1 MDIDLLS
8 KIVKELILDNDEVA
22 LPGIGSFIA
31 EIVPS
36 VFSDKGYTI
45 NPPYRRLSFRQKG
58 SGDENMVI
66 DFYAR
71 CNNIDTPTASR
82 IIREFLEEMR
92 HVLETKKSI
101 VFPGLGK
108 LRATKENYFFF
119 VADEDLDIYPEGFG
133 LEPISLKTHEETPAE
148 VSATMAALRSI
159 LNPEEKEEE
168 AATAKG
174 EEKAAESDVET
185 EAESG
190 RAGEPEEAAE
200 DDAEEA
206 TTAPAEANADEA
218 ESNHEE
224 AKVNAADAKMEED
237 GTNASEAETPTTGT
251 EKAAPAE
258 ANTEEVEANVN
269 EPATEEVNE
278 PAEVN
283 APAEPTGDNA
293 TSAGSNPLNDNDLA
307 INAKT
312 AENAGPVEN
321 TEPEPAEVPMPDNKA
336 GVTRPATAT
345 TTTSADTATTTT
357 ATTAQATSQK
367 PAGSKTWQVIKWTVI
382 ILVILA
388 VTALLTFIILAHI
401 APDFIDSILYT
412 PEELEILN
420 L

>member
-58 SGDENMVI
+58 SGDENMLI

-159 LNPEEKEEE
+159 LNPEEAETVTEE
-168 AATAKG
+168 TAKA
-174 EEKAAESDVET
+174 EEIN
-185 EAESG
+185 
-190 RAGEPEEAAE
+190 RPEEATA
-200 DDAEEA
+200 
-206 TTAPAEANADEA
+206 APAEGNAKEAVANQ
-218 ESNHEE
+218 EE

-237 GTNASEAETPTTGT
+237 GTNASEAETQTADT
-251 EKAAPAE
+251 EEAAPAE
-258 ANTEEVEANVN
+258 ANTEEVEVNVN

-283 APAEPTGDNA
+283 APAEPTSYNATPSGDNPV
-293 TSAGSNPLNDNDLA
+293 NVNDLA
-307 INAKT
+307 ANAKT
-312 AENAGPVEN
+312 AENAETVEN
-321 TEPEPAEVPMPDNKA
+321 TEPEPAEVPMTDNKS
-336 GVTRPATAT
+336 GATMPAT
-345 TTTSADTATTTT
+345 TTTST
-357 ATTAQATSQK
+357 ATTAQTTSQK
-367 PAGSKTWQVIKWTVI
+367 PAGCKTWQVIKWTVI

-401 APDFIDSILYT
+401 APDFIDTILYT

>member
-92 HVLETKKSI
+92 RVLETKKSI

-159 LNPEEKEEE
+159 LNPEEAET
-168 AATAKG
+168 ATAETAKA
-174 EEKAAESDVET
+174 EEVN
-185 EAESG
+185 
-190 RAGEPEEAAE
+190 RPEET
-200 DDAEEA
+200 
-206 TTAPAEANADEA
+206 TTAPAEANQ
-218 ESNHEE
+218 EE
-224 AKVNAADAKMEED
+224 ATVNAADAKMEED
-237 GTNASEAETPTTGT
+237 GTNASETETQTTDT
-251 EKAAPAE
+251 EEAAPAE
-258 ANTEEVEANVN
+258 ANAEEAEAN
-269 EPATEEVNE
+269 VNE

-283 APAEPTGDNA
+283 APAEPTEDNA
-293 TSAGSNPLNDNDLA
+293 TPAGDNPVNVNDLA
-307 INAKT
+307 ANAKT
-312 AENAGPVEN
+312 VEN
-321 TEPEPAEVPMPDNKA
+321 TESE
-336 GVTRPATAT
+336 
-345 TTTSADTATTTT
+345 TS
-357 ATTAQATSQK
+357 ATTARTTSRK

>member
-92 HVLETKKSI
+92 RVLETKKSI

-159 LNPEEKEEE
+159 LNPEEAETVTEETAKAEEVNKPEETETVTEE
-168 AATAKG
+168 AAA
-174 EEKAAESDVET
+174 
-185 EAESG
+185 
-190 RAGEPEEAAE
+190 
-200 DDAEEA
+200 
-206 TTAPAEANADEA
+206 APAEGNAKEA
-218 ESNHEE
+218 VDNQEE
-224 AKVNAADAKMEED
+224 NEGETT
-237 GTNASEAETPTTGT
+237 GTNASEAELPTTDT
-251 EKAAPAE
+251 EEAAPADTN
-258 ANTEEVEANVN
+258 AEEVEINVN

-293 TSAGSNPLNDNDLA
+293 KPSRDNPVNVNDLA
-307 INAKT
+307 ANAET
-312 AENAGPVEN
+312 AENTKSE
-321 TEPEPAEVPMPDNKA
+321 TS
-336 GVTRPATAT
+336 AT
-345 TTTSADTATTTT
+345 TV
-357 ATTAQATSQK
+357 QASSQK

>member
-8 KIVKELILDNDEVA
+8 KIVKELIQDNDEVA

-159 LNPEEKEEE
+159 LNPEE
-168 AATAKG
+168 A
-174 EEKAAESDVET
+174 ET
-185 EAESG
+185 ET
-190 RAGEPEEAAE
+190 
-200 DDAEEA
+200 EEA
-206 TTAPAEANADEA
+206 TAAPAEDNAKEAVANQ
-218 ESNHEE
+218 EE
-224 AKVNAADAKMEED
+224 NEGETTE
-237 GTNASEAETPTTGT
+237 GNASETETQTTGT
-251 EKAAPAE
+251 EEAAPAE
-258 ANTEEVEANVN
+258 ANSEEVEANVN
-269 EPATEEVNE
+269 EPATKEVNE

-283 APAEPTGDNA
+283 APAEPTEDNA
-293 TSAGSNPLNDNDLA
+293 TPAGDNPVNVNDLA
-307 INAKT
+307 ANAKT
-312 AENAGPVEN
+312 AENAGPAEN
-321 TEPEPAEVPMPDNKA
+321 TEPEPAEVPMTDNKS
-336 GVTRPATAT
+336 GATMPAT
-345 TTTSADTATTTT
+345 TTTSTATTVH
-357 ATTAQATSQK
+357 ATSQK
-367 PAGSKTWQVIKWTVI
+367 PAGNKTWQVIKWTVI

>member
-8 KIVKELILDNDEVA
+8 KIVKQLILDNDEVA

-92 HVLETKKSI
+92 RVLETKKSI

-159 LNPEEKEEE
+159 LNPEEAETV
-168 AATAKG
+168 TA
-174 EEKAAESDVET
+174 E
-185 EAESG
+185 
-190 RAGEPEEAAE
+190 
-200 DDAEEA
+200 
-206 TTAPAEANADEA
+206 TTAASAEANADEA
-218 ESNHEE
+218 EANQEE

-237 GTNASEAETPTTGT
+237 GTNASETETQTTDT
-251 EKAAPAE
+251 EEAAPAE
-258 ANTEEVEANVN
+258 ANAEEAEAN
-269 EPATEEVNE
+269 VNE

-283 APAEPTGDNA
+283 APAEQTEDNA
-293 TSAGSNPLNDNDLA
+293 TPAGDNPVNVNDLA
-307 INAKT
+307 ANAKT
-312 AENAGPVEN
+312 VEN
-321 TEPEPAEVPMPDNKA
+321 TKSEPAEVPMTDNKS
-336 GVTRPATAT
+336 GATMPAT
-345 TTTSADTATTTT
+345 TTTST
-357 ATTAQATSQK
+357 ATTARTTSRK

>member
-148 VSATMAALRSI
+148 VSATMAVLRSI
-159 LNPEEKEEE
+159 LNPEEAET
-168 AATAKG
+168 ATAETAKA
-174 EEKAAESDVET
+174 EEVN
-185 EAESG
+185 
-190 RAGEPEEAAE
+190 RPEET
-200 DDAEEA
+200 
-206 TTAPAEANADEA
+206 TTAPAEANQ
-218 ESNHEE
+218 EE
-224 AKVNAADAKMEED
+224 AKVNAADAKIEED
-237 GTNASEAETPTTGT
+237 GINASETETQTTDT
-251 EKAAPAE
+251 EEAAPAE
-258 ANTEEVEANVN
+258 ANAEEAEAN
-269 EPATEEVNE
+269 VNE

-283 APAEPTGDNA
+283 APAEQTEDNA
-293 TSAGSNPLNDNDLA
+293 TPAGDNPVNVNDLVA
-307 INAKT
+307 NAKT
-312 AENAGPVEN
+312 VEN
-321 TEPEPAEVPMPDNKA
+321 TESE
-336 GVTRPATAT
+336 
-345 TTTSADTATTTT
+345 TS
-357 ATTAQATSQK
+357 ATTARTTSRK

>member
-159 LNPEEKEEE
+159 LNPEEAETVTEE
-168 AATAKG
+168 APA
-174 EEKAAESDVET
+174 
-185 EAESG
+185 
-190 RAGEPEEAAE
+190 
-200 DDAEEA
+200 
-206 TTAPAEANADEA
+206 APAEANQEEA
-218 ESNHEE
+218 EANQEE

-237 GTNASEAETPTTGT
+237 GTNASETETQTAGT
-251 EKAAPAE
+251 EEAAPAE
-258 ANTEEVEANVN
+258 ANTEEVEVNVN
-269 EPATEEVNE
+269 EPATEEANE
-278 PAEVN
+278 PVEVN
-283 APAEPTGDNA
+283 APAEPTEDNA
-293 TSAGSNPLNDNDLA
+293 TPSGDNPVNVNDLA
-307 INAKT
+307 ANAETVK
-312 AENAGPVEN
+312 NAGPAEN
-321 TEPEPAEVPMPDNKA
+321 TESEPAEVPMTDNKSGA
-336 GVTRPATAT
+336 TMPATMTTSTAT
-345 TTTSADTATTTT
+345 TV
-357 ATTAQATSQK
+357 QATSQK

-401 APDFIDSILYT
+401 APDFIDTILYT

>member
-148 VSATMAALRSI
+148 VSATMAVLRSI
-159 LNPEEKEEE
+159 LNPEE
-168 AATAKG
+168 
-174 EEKAAESDVET
+174 AETVT
-185 EAESG
+185 
-190 RAGEPEEAAE
+190 
-200 DDAEEA
+200 EEA
-206 TTAPAEANADEA
+206 TAASAEANADEA
-218 ESNHEE
+218 EANQEE

-237 GTNASEAETPTTGT
+237 GTNASETETQTTDT
-251 EKAAPAE
+251 EEAAPAE
-258 ANTEEVEANVN
+258 ANAEEAEAN
-269 EPATEEVNE
+269 VNE

-283 APAEPTGDNA
+283 APAEQTEDNA
-293 TSAGSNPLNDNDLA
+293 TPAGDNPVNVNDLA
-307 INAKT
+307 ANAKT
-312 AENAGPVEN
+312 VEN
-321 TEPEPAEVPMPDNKA
+321 TKSE
-336 GVTRPATAT
+336 TSAT
-345 TTTSADTATTTT
+345 TVRTTSR
-357 ATTAQATSQK
+357 K

>member
-92 HVLETKKSI
+92 RVLETKKSI

-159 LNPEEKEEE
+159 LNPEEAETVTEE
-168 AATAKG
+168 TAKA
-174 EEKAAESDVET
+174 EEVN
-185 EAESG
+185 
-190 RAGEPEEAAE
+190 RPEEATA
-200 DDAEEA
+200 
-206 TTAPAEANADEA
+206 APAEDNAKEAVANQ
-218 ESNHEE
+218 EE
-224 AKVNAADAKMEED
+224 TKVNATDGIMEED
-237 GTNASEAETPTTGT
+237 GANASETETQTTET
-251 EKAAPAE
+251 EEAAPAE
-258 ANTEEVEANVN
+258 ANTEEVEVNVN
-269 EPATEEVNE
+269 ELATEEVN
-278 PAEVN
+278 V
-283 APAEPTGDNA
+283 PAEPTGDNA
-293 TSAGSNPLNDNDLA
+293 APAGDSPVNVNDLA
-307 INAKT
+307 ANAET
-312 AENAGPVEN
+312 VENAGPAEN
-321 TEPEPAEVPMPDNKA
+321 TESKPAEVPMTDNKS
-336 GVTRPATAT
+336 GATMPAT
-345 TTTSADTATTTT
+345 TTTSTATTV
-357 ATTAQATSQK
+357 QASSQK
-367 PAGSKTWQVIKWTVI
+367 PAGSKTWQVIKWIVI

-401 APDFIDSILYT
+401 APDFIDTILYT

>member
-133 LEPISLKTHEETPAE
+133 LEPISLKTHEETTAE

-174 EEKAAESDVET
+174 EEKAAES
-185 EAESG
+185 G
-190 RAGEPEEAAE
+190 RAEEPEEAAE
-200 DDAEEA
+200 DEAEEA
-206 TTAPAEANADEA
+206 TTAAPA
-218 ESNHEE
+218 ESNAKEAVANQEE

-237 GTNASEAETPTTGT
+237 GTNASEAEIPTTDT
-251 EKAAPAE
+251 KEAAPADT
-258 ANTEEVEANVN
+258 NTEEVEVNVN

-293 TSAGSNPLNDNDLA
+293 TPSGDNPVNVNDLA
-307 INAKT
+307 ANAET
-312 AENAGPVEN
+312 AEN
-321 TEPEPAEVPMPDNKA
+321 TEPEPAEVPMTDNKS
-336 GVTRPATAT
+336 GATMPAT
-345 TTTSADTATTTT
+345 TTTST

-401 APDFIDSILYT
+401 APDFIDTILYT

>member
-58 SGDENMVI
+58 SGDENMLI

-159 LNPEEKEEE
+159 LNPEEAETVTEE
-168 AATAKG
+168 TAKA
-174 EEKAAESDVET
+174 EEVN
-185 EAESG
+185 
-190 RAGEPEEAAE
+190 RPEE
-200 DDAEEA
+200 
-206 TTAPAEANADEA
+206 TTAAPAESNAKEAVANQ
-218 ESNHEE
+218 EE

-237 GTNASEAETPTTGT
+237 GTNASEAETPTTDT
-251 EKAAPAE
+251 EEAAPADT
-258 ANTEEVEANVN
+258 NTEEVEVNVN
-269 EPATEEVNE
+269 EPAKEEVNE
-278 PAEVN
+278 PAKVN
-283 APAEPTGDNA
+283 APAEPTEDNAMPSGDNPV
-293 TSAGSNPLNDNDLA
+293 NVNDLA
-307 INAKT
+307 ANAET
-312 AENAGPVEN
+312 AENTESKPV
-321 TEPEPAEVPMPDNKA
+321 EVPMTDNKS
-336 GVTRPATAT
+336 GATMPAT
-345 TTTSADTATTTT
+345 TTAST
-357 ATTAQATSQK
+357 ATTAQASSQK
-367 PAGSKTWQVIKWTVI
+367 PAGNKTWQVIKWTVI

>member
-66 DFYAR
+66 DFYAK

-92 HVLETKKSI
+92 RVLETKKSI

-159 LNPEEKEEE
+159 LNPEEEIEEVNKPTETAE
-168 AATAKG
+168 ATN
-174 EEKAAESDVET
+174 
-185 EAESG
+185 
-190 RAGEPEEAAE
+190 
-200 DDAEEA
+200 AEEA
-206 TTAPAEANADEA
+206 TTAPAE
-218 ESNHEE
+218 
-224 AKVNAADAKMEED
+224 VNAEVAED
-237 GTNASEAETPTTGT
+237 EGNASETETQTAGT
-251 EKAAPAE
+251 EEAAPADT
-258 ANTEEVEANVN
+258 NTEEVEVNVN
-269 EPATEEVNE
+269 EPATEEANE

-283 APAEPTGDNA
+283 VLAEPTGDNA
-293 TSAGSNPLNDNDLA
+293 KPAGDNPVNVNDLA
-307 INAKT
+307 ANAET
-312 AENAGPVEN
+312 VEN
-321 TEPEPAEVPMPDNKA
+321 TKSEPAEVPMTDNKS
-336 GVTRPATAT
+336 GATMPVT
-345 TTTSADTATTTT
+345 TTTST
-357 ATTAQATSQK
+357 ATTAKAISQK
-367 PAGSKTWQVIKWTVI
+367 PAGNKTWQVIKWTVI

>member
-66 DFYAR
+66 DFYAK

-92 HVLETKKSI
+92 RVLETKKSI

-174 EEKAAESDVET
+174 EEKAEESDVET

-190 RAGEPEEAAE
+190 RAEEPEEAAE
-200 DDAEEA
+200 DEAEEA
-206 TTAPAEANADEA
+206 TAAPAEDNADEA
-218 ESNHEE
+218 
-224 AKVNAADAKMEED
+224 
-237 GTNASEAETPTTGT
+237 
-251 EKAAPAE
+251 
-258 ANTEEVEANVN
+258 EANVN
-269 EPATEEVNE
+269 EPAREEVNE

-283 APAEPTGDNA
+283 APEEPTGDKA
-293 TSAGSNPLNDNDLA
+293 MPAGDNPVNVNDLA
-307 INAKT
+307 ANAET
-312 AENAGPVEN
+312 AEK
-321 TEPEPAEVPMPDNKA
+321 TESEPAEVPMTDNKSGA
-336 GVTRPATAT
+336 TMPAT
-345 TTTSADTATTTT
+345 
-357 ATTAQATSQK
+357 TTAQATSQK

>member
-159 LNPEEKEEE
+159 LNPEEAETV
-168 AATAKG
+168 TA
-174 EEKAAESDVET
+174 
-185 EAESG
+185 EAE
-190 RAGEPEEAAE
+190 E
-200 DDAEEA
+200 
-206 TTAPAEANADEA
+206 TTAAPAEANADEA
-218 ESNHEE
+218 EANQEE

-237 GTNASEAETPTTGT
+237 GTNASEAETQTTET
-251 EKAAPAE
+251 EEAAPAE
-258 ANTEEVEANVN
+258 ANTEEVEADVN

-293 TSAGSNPLNDNDLA
+293 TPAGDSPVNVNDLA
-307 INAKT
+307 ANAEIV
-312 AENAGPVEN
+312 ENAGPAEN
-321 TEPEPAEVPMPDNKA
+321 TKSEPAEVPMTDNKSD
-336 GVTRPATAT
+336 ATMPAT
-345 TTTSADTATTTT
+345 TTTST
-357 ATTAQATSQK
+357 ATTAQANSQK
-367 PAGSKTWQVIKWTVI
+367 PAGSKTWQVIKWTLI

>member
-159 LNPEEKEEE
+159 LNPEEAET
-168 AATAKG
+168 ATA
-174 EEKAAESDVET
+174 ET
-185 EAESG
+185 SEAEEVN
-190 RAGEPEEAAE
+190 RPEEAE
-200 DDAEEA
+200 TVTEET
-206 TTAPAEANADEA
+206 TTAPAEANSDEA
-218 ESNHEE
+218 EAHHEE
-224 AKVNAADAKMEED
+224 TKVNAADAKMEED
-237 GTNASEAETPTTGT
+237 GTNASETETQTAGT
-251 EKAAPAE
+251 EEAAPAE
-258 ANTEEVEANVN
+258 ANTEEVEVNVN
-269 EPATEEVNE
+269 EPVTEDVNE
-278 PAEVN
+278 PAEIN
-283 APAEPTGDNA
+283 APAEPTEDNA
-293 TSAGSNPLNDNDLA
+293 TPSGDNPVNVNDLA
-307 INAKT
+307 ANAETVK
-312 AENAGPVEN
+312 NAGPAEN
-321 TEPEPAEVPMPDNKA
+321 TKSKPAEVPMTDNKS
-336 GVTRPATAT
+336 GATMPAT
-345 TTTSADTATTTT
+345 TTTST

>member
-159 LNPEEKEEE
+159 LNPEEAET
-168 AATAKG
+168 ATA
-174 EEKAAESDVET
+174 ET
-185 EAESG
+185 AEAE
-190 RAGEPEEAAE
+190 EVNKPEEAE
-200 DDAEEA
+200 TVTEEA
-206 TTAPAEANADEA
+206 TAAPAEGNAKEAVANQ
-218 ESNHEE
+218 EE
-224 AKVNAADAKMEED
+224 AKVNATDAKMEED
-237 GTNASEAETPTTGT
+237 GTNASETETQTADT
-251 EKAAPAE
+251 EEAAPAE
-258 ANTEEVEANVN
+258 ANTEKVEVN
-269 EPATEEVNE
+269 VNE

-283 APAEPTGDNA
+283 VPAEPTGDNA
-293 TSAGSNPLNDNDLA
+293 TPAGDNPVNVNDLA
-307 INAKT
+307 ANAET
-312 AENAGPVEN
+312 VENAGPAEN
-321 TEPEPAEVPMPDNKA
+321 TKSETTEVPMTDDKS
-336 GVTRPATAT
+336 GATMPAT
-345 TTTSADTATTTT
+345 TTTST
-357 ATTAQATSQK
+357 ATTAQASSQK

>member
-159 LNPEEKEEE
+159 LNPEEEIEE
-168 AATAKG
+168 ANKPAETAEATN
-174 EEKAAESDVET
+174 
-185 EAESG
+185 
-190 RAGEPEEAAE
+190 
-200 DDAEEA
+200 AEEA
-206 TTAPAEANADEA
+206 TTAPSE
-218 ESNHEE
+218 
-224 AKVNAADAKMEED
+224 VNAEVAETDQEKNEVNAEKADAKGAENEEE
-237 GTNASEAETPTTGT
+237 TAEANASEAETPTTDT
-251 EKAAPAE
+251 EEAAPAE
-258 ANTEEVEANVN
+258 ANTEEVEVN
-269 EPATEEVNE
+269 VNE

-283 APAEPTGDNA
+283 APAEQTEDNA
-293 TSAGSNPLNDNDLA
+293 TPSGDNPVNVNDLA
-307 INAKT
+307 ANAKT
-312 AENAGPVEN
+312 DENAETAEN
-321 TEPEPAEVPMPDNKA
+321 TKSEPAEVPMTDNKS
-336 GVTRPATAT
+336 GATMPAT
-345 TTTSADTATTTT
+345 TTTST

-367 PAGSKTWQVIKWTVI
+367 PAGSKTWQVIKWTLI

>member
-1 MDIDLLS
+1 MGIDLLS

-148 VSATMAALRSI
+148 VSATMASLRSI
-159 LNPEEKEEE
+159 LNPEE
-168 AATAKG
+168 
-174 EEKAAESDVET
+174 AETVT
-185 EAESG
+185 
-190 RAGEPEEAAE
+190 
-200 DDAEEA
+200 EEA
-206 TTAPAEANADEA
+206 TAAPAEANADEA
-218 ESNHEE
+218 VANQEE
-224 AKVNAADAKMEED
+224 AKVNAAEAKMEED
-237 GTNASEAETPTTGT
+237 GTNASETETQTTGT
-251 EKAAPAE
+251 EEAAPAE
-258 ANTEEVEANVN
+258 ANTEEVEVNVN

-283 APAEPTGDNA
+283 APAEP
-293 TSAGSNPLNDNDLA
+293 S
-307 INAKT
+307 
-312 AENAGPVEN
+312 
-321 TEPEPAEVPMPDNKA
+321 EVPMTDNKS
-336 GVTRPATAT
+336 GATMPAT
-345 TTTSADTATTTT
+345 TTTSTATTV
-357 ATTAQATSQK
+357 QATSQK

-401 APDFIDSILYT
+401 APDFIDTILYT

>member
-159 LNPEEKEEE
+159 LNPEEAETV
-168 AATAKG
+168 TA
-174 EEKAAESDVET
+174 ET
-185 EAESG
+185 
-190 RAGEPEEAAE
+190 
-200 DDAEEA
+200 
-206 TTAPAEANADEA
+206 TTAPAEANAKEA
-218 ESNHEE
+218 VANQEE

-237 GTNASEAETPTTGT
+237 GTNASETETQTAGI
-251 EKAAPAE
+251 EEAAPAE
-258 ANTEEVEANVN
+258 ANSEEVEADVN

-283 APAEPTGDNA
+283 VPAEPTEDNA
-293 TSAGSNPLNDNDLA
+293 TPSGDNPVNVNDLA
-307 INAKT
+307 ANAET
-312 AENAGPVEN
+312 AENTKSE
-321 TEPEPAEVPMPDNKA
+321 TAEVPMTDNKS
-336 GVTRPATAT
+336 GATMPAT
-345 TTTSADTATTTT
+345 TTTSTATTVH
-357 ATTAQATSQK
+357 ATSQK
-367 PAGSKTWQVIKWTVI
+367 PVGSKTWQVIKWTVI

-401 APDFIDSILYT
+401 APDFIDTILYT

>member
-92 HVLETKKSI
+92 RVLETKKSI

-159 LNPEEKEEE
+159 LNPEEEIEE
-168 AATAKG
+168 ANKPAETAEATN
-174 EEKAAESDVET
+174 
-185 EAESG
+185 
-190 RAGEPEEAAE
+190 
-200 DDAEEA
+200 AEEA
-206 TTAPAEANADEA
+206 TTAPAE
-218 ESNHEE
+218 
-224 AKVNAADAKMEED
+224 VNAEVAETDQEKNEVNDEEADAKGAENEEE
-237 GTNASEAETPTTGT
+237 TAEANASETETQTTDTAE
-251 EKAAPAE
+251 AAPAE
-258 ANTEEVEANVN
+258 ANTEEVDAN
-269 EPATEEVNE
+269 VNE

-283 APAEPTGDNA
+283 APAEQTEDNA
-293 TSAGSNPLNDNDLA
+293 TPSGDNPVNVNDLA
-307 INAKT
+307 ANAET
-312 AENAGPVEN
+312 AENAGPAEN
-321 TEPEPAEVPMPDNKA
+321 TKSEPAEVPMTDNKS
-336 GVTRPATAT
+336 GETMPAT
-345 TTTSADTATTTT
+345 TTTSTATTV
-357 ATTAQATSQK
+357 QATSQK

>member
-45 NPPYRRLSFRQKG
+45 NPPYRRLSFRPKG

-92 HVLETKKSI
+92 NVLETKKSI

-159 LNPEEKEEE
+159 LNPEEAETV
-168 AATAKG
+168 TA
-174 EEKAAESDVET
+174 
-185 EAESG
+185 EAE
-190 RAGEPEEAAE
+190 ET
-200 DDAEEA
+200 
-206 TTAPAEANADEA
+206 TTAPAEGNAKEAVANQ
-218 ESNHEE
+218 EE
-224 AKVNAADAKMEED
+224 AKVNAADAKMGED
-237 GTNASEAETPTTGT
+237 GTNASETETQTAGT
-251 EKAAPAE
+251 EEAAPAE

-312 AENAGPVEN
+312 AENAKS
-321 TEPEPAEVPMPDNKA
+321 EPAEVPMTDNKS
-336 GVTRPATAT
+336 GATMPAT
-345 TTTSADTATTTT
+345 TTTSTTTT
-357 ATTAQATSQK
+357 VQASSQK

>member
-159 LNPEEKEEE
+159 LNPEEEIEE
-168 AATAKG
+168 ANKPA
-174 EEKAAESDVET
+174 ET
-185 EAESG
+185 E
-190 RAGEPEEAAE
+190 EATN
-200 DDAEEA
+200 AEEA
-206 TTAPAEANADEA
+206 TTAPAE
-218 ESNHEE
+218 
-224 AKVNAADAKMEED
+224 VNAEVAETDQEKNEVNAEEADAKGAENEEETA
-237 GTNASEAETPTTGT
+237 GTNASEAETQTAET
-251 EKAAPAE
+251 EEAAPAE

-269 EPATEEVNE
+269 EPA
-278 PAEVN
+278 EVN
-283 APAEPTGDNA
+283 APAEPTEDNTTLSGDNQV
-293 TSAGSNPLNDNDLA
+293 NDNDLA
-307 INAKT
+307 ANAKSG
-312 AENAGPVEN
+312 ENAETVEN
-321 TEPEPAEVPMPDNKA
+321 TEPEPAEVPMTDNKS
-336 GVTRPATAT
+336 GATMPAT
-345 TTTSADTATTTT
+345 TTTSTATTV
-357 ATTAQATSQK
+357 QATSQK

-401 APDFIDSILYT
+401 APDFIDTILYT

>member
-159 LNPEEKEEE
+159 LNPEEEIEE
-168 AATAKG
+168 ANKPAETAEATN
-174 EEKAAESDVET
+174 
-185 EAESG
+185 
-190 RAGEPEEAAE
+190 
-200 DDAEEA
+200 AEEA
-206 TTAPAEANADEA
+206 TTAPSE
-218 ESNHEE
+218 
-224 AKVNAADAKMEED
+224 VNAEVAETDQEKNEVNAEKADAKGAENEEETTE
-237 GTNASEAETPTTGT
+237 TNASETETQTTGT
-251 EKAAPAE
+251 EEAAPAE
-258 ANTEEVEANVN
+258 ANTEEVEVN
-269 EPATEEVNE
+269 VNE

-283 APAEPTGDNA
+283 APAEQTEDNA
-293 TSAGSNPLNDNDLA
+293 TPSGDNPVNVNDLA
-307 INAKT
+307 ANAKT
-312 AENAGPVEN
+312 AENAETVEN
-321 TEPEPAEVPMPDNKA
+321 TKSETAEVPMTDNKS
-336 GVTRPATAT
+336 GATMPAT
-345 TTTSADTATTTT
+345 TTTST
-357 ATTAQATSQK
+357 ATTAQATSRK

-401 APDFIDSILYT
+401 APDFIDTILYT

>member
-159 LNPEEKEEE
+159 LNPEEAETV
-168 AATAKG
+168 TA
-174 EEKAAESDVET
+174 
-185 EAESG
+185 
-190 RAGEPEEAAE
+190 EAAE
-200 DDAEEA
+200 AEEVNRPEKA
-206 TTAPAEANADEA
+206 TAAPAEGNAKEA
-218 ESNHEE
+218 ETNHEE

-237 GTNASEAETPTTGT
+237 GINASEAETQTAGT
-251 EKAAPAE
+251 EEAAPAE
-258 ANTEEVEANVN
+258 ANTKEVEVN
-269 EPATEEVNE
+269 VNE

-283 APAEPTGDNA
+283 VPAEPTEDNA
-293 TSAGSNPLNDNDLA
+293 TPTGDNPVNVNDLA
-307 INAKT
+307 ANAET
-312 AENAGPVEN
+312 AEN
-321 TEPEPAEVPMPDNKA
+321 TESEPTEVPMTDNKS
-336 GVTRPATAT
+336 GATMPAT
-345 TTTSADTATTTT
+345 TTTST

-401 APDFIDSILYT
+401 APDFIDTILYT

>member
-92 HVLETKKSI
+92 RVLETKKSI

-190 RAGEPEEAAE
+190 RAEEPEEATA
-200 DDAEEA
+200 
-206 TTAPAEANADEA
+206 APAEGNAKEAVANQ
-218 ESNHEE
+218 EE

-237 GTNASEAETPTTGT
+237 GTNASETETQTTGT
-251 EKAAPAE
+251 EEAAPAE
-258 ANTEEVEANVN
+258 ANTEEVEVNVN

-293 TSAGSNPLNDNDLA
+293 TPSGDNPVIVNDLA
-307 INAKT
+307 ANAETVKNT
-312 AENAGPVEN
+312 EIAENTKSE
-321 TEPEPAEVPMPDNKA
+321 TS
-336 GVTRPATAT
+336 AT
-345 TTTSADTATTTT
+345 TV
-357 ATTAQATSQK
+357 QATSQK

>member
-92 HVLETKKSI
+92 RVLETKKSI

-159 LNPEEKEEE
+159 LNPEEAETVTEE
-168 AATAKG
+168 TAKA
-174 EEKAAESDVET
+174 EEVN
-185 EAESG
+185 
-190 RAGEPEEAAE
+190 RPEE
-200 DDAEEA
+200 
-206 TTAPAEANADEA
+206 TTAAPAESNAKEAVANQ
-218 ESNHEE
+218 EE
-224 AKVNAADAKMEED
+224 VKVNAADAKMEED
-237 GTNASEAETPTTGT
+237 GTNASEAETQTAGT
-251 EKAAPAE
+251 EEAAPAE
-258 ANTEEVEANVN
+258 ANTEEVEVNAN
-269 EPATEEVNE
+269 ESATEEVNE

-293 TSAGSNPLNDNDLA
+293 TSASSNPLNDNDLA

-321 TEPEPAEVPMPDNKA
+321 TEPEPAEVPMPDNKS
-336 GVTRPATAT
+336 GATMPAT
-345 TTTSADTATTTT
+345 TTTSTT
-357 ATTAQATSQK
+357 TTAQATSQK
-367 PAGSKTWQVIKWTVI
+367 PAGSKTWQVIKWTMI

-388 VTALLTFIILAHI
+388 MTALLTFIILAHI

>member
-148 VSATMAALRSI
+148 VSATMAVLRSI
-159 LNPEEKEEE
+159 LNPEEAET
-168 AATAKG
+168 ATAETAKA
-174 EEKAAESDVET
+174 EEVN
-185 EAESG
+185 
-190 RAGEPEEAAE
+190 RPEET
-200 DDAEEA
+200 
-206 TTAPAEANADEA
+206 TTAPAEANQ
-218 ESNHEE
+218 EE

-237 GTNASEAETPTTGT
+237 GTNASETETQTTDT
-251 EKAAPAE
+251 EEAAPAE
-258 ANTEEVEANVN
+258 ANAEEAEAN
-269 EPATEEVNE
+269 VNE

-283 APAEPTGDNA
+283 APAEQTEDNA
-293 TSAGSNPLNDNDLA
+293 TPAGDNPVNVNDLA
-307 INAKT
+307 ANAKT
-312 AENAGPVEN
+312 VDNAGPAEN
-321 TEPEPAEVPMPDNKA
+321 TESEPAEVPMTDNKS
-336 GVTRPATAT
+336 GATMPAT
-345 TTTSADTATTTT
+345 TTTSTATTVRTT
-357 ATTAQATSQK
+357 SRK

>member
-190 RAGEPEEAAE
+190 RAEEPEEAETVTEETTTAPSE
-200 DDAEEA
+200 ANAEEA
-206 TTAPAEANADEA
+206 EA
-218 ESNHEE
+218 NHEE
-224 AKVNAADAKMEED
+224 ARVNAADAKMEED
-237 GTNASEAETPTTGT
+237 GTNASEAETQTTET
-251 EKAAPAE
+251 EEAAPAE
-258 ANTEEVEANVN
+258 ANTEEVEVNVN

-293 TSAGSNPLNDNDLA
+293 TPSGDNPVNVNDLA
-307 INAKT
+307 ANAKT
-312 AENAGPVEN
+312 AENAEMAEN
-321 TEPEPAEVPMPDNKA
+321 TKSETAEVPMTDNKS
-336 GVTRPATAT
+336 GATMPAT
-345 TTTSADTATTTT
+345 TTTST

-401 APDFIDSILYT
+401 APDFIDTILYT

>member
-101 VFPGLGK
+101 VFPGLGEV
-108 LRATKENYFFF
+108 RAAEENYFFF

-159 LNPEEKEEE
+159 LNPEEAET
-168 AATAKG
+168 ATAETAKA
-174 EEKAAESDVET
+174 EEVN
-185 EAESG
+185 
-190 RAGEPEEAAE
+190 RPEET
-200 DDAEEA
+200 
-206 TTAPAEANADEA
+206 TTAPAEANQ
-218 ESNHEE
+218 EE

-237 GTNASEAETPTTGT
+237 GINASETETQTTDT
-251 EKAAPAE
+251 EEAAPAE
-258 ANTEEVEANVN
+258 ANAEEAEAN
-269 EPATEEVNE
+269 VNE

-283 APAEPTGDNA
+283 APAEPTEDNA
-293 TSAGSNPLNDNDLA
+293 TPAGDNPVNVNDLA
-307 INAKT
+307 ANAKT
-312 AENAGPVEN
+312 VEN
-321 TEPEPAEVPMPDNKA
+321 TKSE
-336 GVTRPATAT
+336 
-345 TTTSADTATTTT
+345 TS
-357 ATTAQATSQK
+357 ATTARTTSQK

>member
-92 HVLETKKSI
+92 RVLETKKSI

-159 LNPEEKEEE
+159 LNPEEEIEE
-168 AATAKG
+168 ADKP
-174 EEKAAESDVET
+174 AET
-185 EAESG
+185 T
-190 RAGEPEEAAE
+190 
-200 DDAEEA
+200 EA
-206 TTAPAEANADEA
+206 TTAPAEVNAEVAETDQEKNEVNVEDANAKGA
-218 ESNHEE
+218 ENEE
-224 AKVNAADAKMEED
+224 ETAEV
-237 GTNASEAETPTTGT
+237 NASEAETQTTDT
-251 EKAAPAE
+251 EEAAPAE
-258 ANTEEVEANVN
+258 ANTEEVEVN
-269 EPATEEVNE
+269 EPVEVNV
-278 PAEVN
+278 PAEQT
-283 APAEPTGDNA
+283 EDNA
-293 TSAGSNPLNDNDLA
+293 TPAGDNPMNVNDLA
-307 INAKT
+307 TNAET
-312 AENAGPVEN
+312 VENARPAEN
-321 TEPEPAEVPMPDNKA
+321 TESEP
-336 GVTRPATAT
+336 T
-345 TTTSADTATTTT
+345 TTTV
-357 ATTAQATSQK
+357 QATSQK

>member
-148 VSATMAALRSI
+148 VSATMAVLRSI
-159 LNPEEKEEE
+159 LNPEEAET
-168 AATAKG
+168 ATAETAKA
-174 EEKAAESDVET
+174 EEVN
-185 EAESG
+185 
-190 RAGEPEEAAE
+190 RPEET
-200 DDAEEA
+200 
-206 TTAPAEANADEA
+206 TTAPAEANEEEA
-218 ESNHEE
+218 EANEEE

-237 GTNASEAETPTTGT
+237 GTNASETETQTTDT
-251 EKAAPAE
+251 EEAAPAE
-258 ANTEEVEANVN
+258 AN
-269 EPATEEVNE
+269 
-278 PAEVN
+278 
-283 APAEPTGDNA
+283 
-293 TSAGSNPLNDNDLA
+293 
-307 INAKT
+307 AKT
-312 AENAGPVEN
+312 VEN
-321 TEPEPAEVPMPDNKA
+321 TKSE
-336 GVTRPATAT
+336 
-345 TTTSADTATTTT
+345 TS
-357 ATTAQATSQK
+357 ATTARTTSRK

>member
-159 LNPEEKEEE
+159 LNPEEAEE
-168 AATAKG
+168 
-174 EEKAAESDVET
+174 VNN
-185 EAESG
+185 
-190 RAGEPEEAAE
+190 PEEAE
-200 DDAEEA
+200 TVTEET

-218 ESNHEE
+218 EANQEE
-224 AKVNAADAKMEED
+224 TKVNAADAKMEEG
-237 GTNASEAETPTTGT
+237 GTNASETETQTADTK
-251 EKAAPAE
+251 EAAPAE
-258 ANTEEVEANVN
+258 ANTEEVDVN
-269 EPATEEVNE
+269 VNE

-283 APAEPTGDNA
+283 VPAEPTGDNA
-293 TSAGSNPLNDNDLA
+293 MPADDNPVNVNDLA
-307 INAKT
+307 ANAET
-312 AENAGPVEN
+312 AENAKS
-321 TEPEPAEVPMPDNKA
+321 EPAEVPMTDNKP
-336 GVTRPATAT
+336 GATMPAT
-345 TTTSADTATTTT
+345 TTTST

-367 PAGSKTWQVIKWTVI
+367 PAGSKTWQVIKWTMI

-401 APDFIDSILYT
+401 APDFIDTILYT